1 MKKLFT
7 LKGVLISSIT
17 AILGFLAIRFWLRK
31 EKHV

>member
-7 LKGVLISSIT
+7 LKGGLISSIT
-17 AILGFLAIRFWLRK
+17 VILGFLAIRFWLHK

>member
-31 EKHV
+31 EKYV